1 MADKQIPLFPKATSM
16 FVHSGNIINW
26 NRLKRKP
33 NLSPTDEVNYD
44 GLRLKSKYLKFEGAT
59 TSLEMGAIWRIFLK
73 ILKIHLKN
81 PDFTPDRSIC
91 SCASVLKNSECFSP
105 RNVWKCH
112 KFHGKISICGKFLT
126 AMGREKISN
135 VKLVN

>member
-59 TSLEMGAIWRIFLK
+59 TSLEMGAIWRKLFK
-73 ILKIHLKN
+73 NFKN
-81 PDFTPDRSIC
+81 PFKKPRFYPRQINLLVRFSVKEFGVFFTS
-91 SCASVLKNSECFSP
+91 
-105 RNVWKCH
+105 KCLEMSQVSWEN
-112 KFHGKISICGKFLT
+112 FDMWEVFDGNG
-126 AMGREKISN
+126 
-135 VKLVN
+135 